1 MTPTTEDWIAMLDD
15 CCLPDHAL
23 DALLRDD
30 VPHGDLT
37 TELLGIAALPARLE
51 MRMRRAGV
59 LAGVEEAARMFA
71 LAGAQVE
78 VLAHSGARLSDGAMV
93 LVAHA
98 DAGRLHRT
106 WKAAQ
111 ILVEYASGVATRAAA
126 IVAAAVRDGQMIPV
140 ACTRKTVPGTKAL
153 GIKAIRAGGAWPH
166 RLGLSDT
173 VLVFPEHLAFIAP
186 QAQAAAIARLR
197 ATSPERML
205 VAEACDVA
213 QVMTLARAGIDVV
226 QLEKFTPGQVAQVVA
241 ERRAS
246 GLAFRVAVAGGVH
259 ERNAAEY
266 AAAGADVLVTSAPYY
281 APPHDIAV
289 TLAPAA

>member
-1 MTPTTEDWIAMLDD
+1 MLYDS
-15 CCLPDHAL
+15 CLPDHAL

-37 TELLGIAALPARLE
+37 TELLGIGGQPARLE
-51 MRMRRAGV
+51 MRLRRAGV
-59 LAGVEEAARMFA
+59 LAGIEEAARMFV
-71 LAGAQVE
+71 LAGAEVE
-78 VLAHSGARLSDGAMV
+78 VLAQSGASLPDGALV
-93 LVAHA
+93 LVAKA
-98 DAGRLHRT
+98 NAGRLHHA

-111 ILVEYASGVATRAAA
+111 ILVEYASGMATRAAA
-126 IVAAAVRDGQMIPV
+126 IVAAAVREGQPVPV

-173 VLVFPEHLAFIAP
+173 VLVFPEHLAFIATE
-186 QAQAAAIARLR
+186 AQAAAIARLR
-197 ATSPERML
+197 LTSPERML
-205 VAEACDVA
+205 VAEACEVEQA
-213 QVMTLARAGIDVV
+213 LALARLGIDVI
-226 QLEKFTPGQVAQVVA
+226 QLEKFSPGQVAQVVA

-246 GLAFRVAVAGGVH
+246 GLVFRVAVAGGVN

-289 TLAPAA
+289 TLAPA

>member
-1 MTPTTEDWIAMLDD
+1 MQYDS
-15 CCLPDHAL
+15 CLSDQTL

-37 TELLGIAALPARLE
+37 TDLLGIGSRPARLE

-59 LAGVEEAARMFA
+59 LAGAEEAARMFA
-71 LAGAQVE
+71 LAGAE
-78 VLAHSGARLSDGAMV
+78 VALIAHSGDRLPEGGLV
-93 LVAHA
+93 LTAQA

-111 ILVEYASGVATRAAA
+111 ILVEYASGVATRTAA
-126 IVAAAVRDGQMIPV
+126 IVAAALRDGQPVPV

-153 GIKAIRAGGAWPH
+153 AIKAIRAGGAWPH

-173 VLVFPEHLAFIAP
+173 VLVFPEHLVFIAP
-186 QAQAAAIARLR
+186 EAQAEAIARLR

-205 VAEACDVA
+205 VAEACEIEEA
-213 QVMTLARAGIDVV
+213 LALARLGIEVV

-241 ERRAS
+241 QRRAT
-246 GLAFRVAVAGGVH
+246 GLAFRIAVAGGVN
-259 ERNAAEY
+259 ERNAADY
-266 AAAGADVLVTSAPYY
+266 ASAGADVLVTSAPYY

-289 TLAPAA
+289 TLGPA